1 MNKPVHIALLFFAA
15 VILFSAGVPARL
27 QTEINTLN
35 NDDALKH
42 GSWSLCVIDLDSGK
56 VVASNLPDRSMI
68 PASTMKILTTGAA
81 MGLLGKDYHYT
92 TYIEYDGV
100 YDSITGI
107 IRGNVY
113 VRGTGDPTLGSG
125 HFAQDTV
132 NGFSGLP
139 KRLKKM
145 GIKIIEGNI
154 YGDHTFFSDNP
165 LPDGWT
171 WGDIGQ
177 YYGAGT
183 SGLDYKDNKVTLF
196 FNSMKGDSGRLEKV
210 VPQPKG
216 VKYTTFVTADGKK
229 DEAYVYGAPNGNSFA
244 VYGSI
249 PAGKRNYEVD
259 ASNPDPALT
268 CAEDLFNGLI
278 AQGIIVGG
286 APRSWGRNDQR
297 NAKPFLRRT
306 LTTFSS
312 PALSKIIEVTNKKS
326 DNVYAEQ
333 LLRTLGA
340 LKGADGTTDDGTV
353 VVRDYWK
360 NQGVDISGMYVM
372 DGSGLSRSNLVT
384 TQQQAMILYKISRMP
399 WYTEFDASLP
409 VAGKEGSM
417 SSLCKGTCAE
427 NNMRAKTGYINRA
440 RGYAGYVKTRSGRMV
455 CFSLLANNYTC
466 TPTEMKK
473 KLEKVLVGIAEM

>member
-1 MNKPVHIALLFFAA
+1 MRKPAHILLVLFIAA
-15 VILFSAGVPARL
+15 IAFSAGVPSRL
-27 QTEINTLN
+27 QIEINSLN
-35 NDDALKH
+35 TDDALLH
-42 GSWSLCVIDLDSGK
+42 GTWGLCVIDVDSGTII
-56 VVASNLPDRSMI
+56 ASNLPDKSMI

-81 MGLLGKDYHYT
+81 MGLLGKDYRYT

-100 YDSITGI
+100 YDSINGI
-107 IRGNVY
+107 IHGNLY
-113 VRGTGDPTLGSG
+113 IRGTGDPTLGSS
-125 HFAQDTV
+125 HFPVDTV
-132 NGFSGLP
+132 NGFAGLP

-154 YGDHTFFSDNP
+154 YGDKTFFSDNP

-171 WGDIGQ
+171 WGDLGQ

-210 VPQPKG
+210 IPQPKG
-216 VKYTTFVTADGKK
+216 VRYVAYVTADGKK
-229 DEAYVYGAPNGNSFA
+229 DEAYVYGAPGASAFL
-244 VYGSI
+244 VFGSI
-249 PAGKRNYEVD
+249 PPGKRDYEVE

-268 CAEDLFNGLI
+268 CAEDIFNGCLK
-278 AQGIIVGG
+278 QGIIVGG
-286 APRSWGRNDQR
+286 GPRSWSRNDQR
-297 NAKPFLRRT
+297 NSKPFVRKGIT
-306 LTTFSS
+306 SYSS
-312 PALSKIIEVTNKKS
+312 VPLSEIIAITNKKS

-340 LKGADGTTDDGTV
+340 LKGEDGTTEAGTV
-353 VVRDYWK
+353 VVKNYWQA
-360 NQGVDISGMYVM
+360 QGVDVSGMYVM
-372 DGSGLSRSNLVT
+372 DGSGLSRSDLVT
-384 TQQQAMILYKISRMP
+384 TRQQAMILYKISRMA
-399 WYTEFDASLP
+399 WYTEFNASLP

-440 RGYAGYVKTRSGRMV
+440 RGYAGYVKTKSGKTV

-473 KLEKVLVGIAEM
+473 KLEKVLVAIAEM

>member
-1 MNKPVHIALLFFAA
+1 MIVVVFAMIAFA
-15 VILFSAGVPARL
+15 GTVPSRL
-27 QTEINTLN
+27 QIEINALN
-35 NDDALKH
+35 ADDAMQH
-42 GSWSLCVIDLDSGK
+42 GTWGLCVIDADSGTLI
-56 VVASNLPDRSMI
+56 ASNLPDKSLI

-81 MGLLGKDYHYT
+81 MGLLGKDYRYI

-100 YDSITGI
+100 YDIGNGI
-107 IRGNVY
+107 IHGNLY
-113 VRGTGDPTLGSG
+113 IRGTGDPTLESC
-125 HFAQDTV
+125 HFPSDTV
-132 NGFSGLP
+132 NGFAGLP
-139 KRLKKM
+139 KKLKEM

-154 YGDHTFFSDNP
+154 YGDRTFFSDNP
-165 LPDGWT
+165 LPDGWA

-183 SGLDYKDNKVTLF
+183 SGLDYKDNKVTLY

-210 VPQPKG
+210 YPQPRG
-216 VKYTTFVTADGKK
+216 IRYVTFVTAEGNK
-229 DEAYVYGAPNGNSFA
+229 DEAYVYGSLNSNSFM

-249 PAGKRNYEVD
+249 PSGKKNYEVD
-259 ASNPDPALT
+259 AANPDPALT
-268 CAEDLFNGLI
+268 CAEDVFNGC
-278 AQGIIVGG
+278 AKRGIIVGG
-286 APRSWGRNDQR
+286 TARAWSRNDQR
-297 NAKPFLRRT
+297 NAKPFVRKT
-306 LTTFSS
+306 LMTYSS
-312 PALSKIIEVTNKKS
+312 PALSQIIEVTNTRS

-340 LKGADGTTDDGTV
+340 LKGEDGTTEAGTL

-360 NQGVDISGMYVM
+360 SQGVDVNGMYVM

-384 TQQQAMILYKISRMP
+384 TRQQAMILYKISKQS
-399 WYTEFDASLP
+399 WYPEFHASLP

-427 NNMRAKTGYINRA
+427 NNMCAKTGYINRA
-440 RGYAGYVKTRSGRMV
+440 RGYAGYVKTKSGRNV

-473 KLEKVLVGIAEM
+473 KLEKILVAIAEM